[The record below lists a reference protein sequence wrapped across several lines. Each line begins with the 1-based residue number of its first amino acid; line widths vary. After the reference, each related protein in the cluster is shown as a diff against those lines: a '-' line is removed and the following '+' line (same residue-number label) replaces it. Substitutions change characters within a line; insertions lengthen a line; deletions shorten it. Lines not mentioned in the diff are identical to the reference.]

1 MIVFESSQTNHPGDT
16 LIQAREEIE
25 VRWRRMMFYLSRDDL
40 GSDDRLA
47 LECMDL
53 VLKDIFRGLQFSWE
67 KLISK
72 GEGKIP
78 QPLSPSLYIEDAN
91 LTAHKNTSTS
101 SRTRSTRIR
110 RTNRVPRNSGRT
122 PHFG

>member
-1 MIVFESSQTNHPGDT
+1 MVRDEAFLYVRNVLIIMVGSTMIVFEASQTGHPGDT

-25 VRWRRMMFYLSRDDL
+25 VRWRRMMFYLSRDDF

-53 VLKDIFRGLQFSWE
+53 VLRDIFKGLQFSWE

-72 GEGKIP
+72 SEGKH
-78 QPLSPSLYIEDAN
+78 L
-91 LTAHKNTSTS
+91 LTRA
-101 SRTRSTRIR
+101 RT
-110 RTNRVPRNSGRT
+110 VGEPRKS
-122 PHFG
+122 